1 MVTGEESVLKQVRR
15 GCKLPRIDIT
25 SSLEKADSIITQQA
39 VAVTTDPSASILILA
54 DDTDVFASL
63 IFHYGKSSLL
73 SAIYMQSPVH
83 GHCCIDIRA
92 TYKKHNTI
100 APDLLSIHAI
110 SGCDTVAATY
120 GIGKITALNFAS
132 KGYHLHLLGDKSADI
147 SKVVEQATSFMA
159 ACYGI
164 TSCSLMTECRQC
176 GHRKLANLCLLQNCA
191 IYHQPWRHL
200 RRIFL
205 RAHLQ
210 VAQRRA
216 ALTGESP
223 AMDPI
228 AFGWEADQQNKSLIP
243 RNMSSGTPYAPEH
256 VLKLVRCGCQSER
269 SCRGGYCGCMGRQLP
284 CATFCAC
291 LQDSMCKNPFNTSYE
306 DK

>member
-1 MVTGEESVLKQVRR
+1 MVTGEESVLKQVHRR
-15 GCKLPRIDIT
+15 CKLPRIDIT

-63 IFHYGKSSLL
+63 IFHYWKSSLL

-83 GHCCIDIRA
+83 GRCCIDIRA

-100 APDLLSIHAI
+100 APDLLSIYAI

-120 GIGKITALNFAS
+120 GIGKITALNIAS

-200 RRIFL
+200 RRICSEL
-205 RAHLQ
+205 TSKLLNGEQ
-210 VAQRRA
+210 PLLENPQRWTQLHTA
-216 ALTGESP
+216 
-223 AMDPI
+223 
-228 AFGWEADQQNKSLIP
+228 
-243 RNMSSGTPYAPEH
+243 
-256 VLKLVRCGCQSER
+256 
-269 SCRGGYCGCMGRQLP
+269 GRQINKINL
-284 CATFCAC
+284 
-291 LQDSMCKNPFNTSYE
+291 
-306 DK
+306 